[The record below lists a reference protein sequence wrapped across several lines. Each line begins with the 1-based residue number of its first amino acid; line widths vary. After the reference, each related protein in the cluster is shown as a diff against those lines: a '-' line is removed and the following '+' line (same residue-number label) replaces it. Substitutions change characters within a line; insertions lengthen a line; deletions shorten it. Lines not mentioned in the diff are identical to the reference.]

1 MRRLPQRSSRSRKM
15 ARRLVREV
23 GVFVMD
29 MLALILPPK
38 IDDPPSP
45 QPTPPI
51 TRDSVLR
58 EPALLYSVDGEPIA
72 TRRVA

>member
-1 MRRLPQRSSRSRKM
+1 MNRLPHRPSRSRTM
-15 ARRLVREV
+15 TRRLVRDV
-23 GVFVMD
+23 GAFVMD

-51 TRDSVLR
+51 ARGSVLR
-58 EPALLYSVDGEPIA
+58 EPALL
-72 TRRVA
+72 

>member
-1 MRRLPQRSSRSRKM
+1 MT
-15 ARRLVREV
+15 RRLVRDV
-23 GVFVMD
+23 GAFVMD

-51 TRDSVLR
+51 ARGSVLR
-58 EPALLYSVDGEPIA
+58 EPALL
-72 TRRVA
+72 